1 MLSGHRSAR
10 RRRGRNSRAARIAVP
25 LAIPMALGLTLG
37 VILAV
42 SGGRATTIDQ
52 SALGSCASPNAN
64 APAANPTTSAPVS
77 PTPTQNAQGAQSADP
92 WNYQYPTVPGWDPA
106 QGGQGWAS
114 QYANYAVEADPTTST
129 PAAADPT
136 TSAPAAADP
145 TTSAPAAADPTTSA
159 PAPADP
165 TTSAAAPA
173 DPTTSAPAATDPTTS
188 APAATNPTTSAAASA
203 TPCASATTNAVVPPA
218 ADFANGQTA
227 FFPLGD
233 LATNPVDGTGAAINL
248 NQTAAEA
255 ATSLNCTLTVPNR
268 PLTAQ
273 GLATPYQLGD
283 GCTMQNAANEG
294 AFVEATI
301 LAPNGS
307 VQIYDPL
314 VVTAG
319 TTPAVAPVPPTIARG
334 SLVIIDVGS
343 NGNNLVLEGQG
354 ARQGNCV
361 DALGQSVIG
370 QVSACNAV
378 NFYRAANALIADGV
392 LQVPAIGTASDG
404 QACETVRNFAL
415 VDQDQSDNVISTYL
429 LNASGQTAQDTAANA
444 ASMAGSMP
452 VGNGS
457 DDRLLADFVDPANGC
472 TAFSATNS
480 TDANGTSGSQALNE
494 LSARVNQTGTIAV
507 VPPNDE
513 MTLVGNAFSVAK
525 TDVYRSLVDQPLLAG
540 NVNPAQVAADY
551 CQNLVNMAPAHNQL
565 DYARDANFASPV
577 PGTGNTLGSFLAARL
592 SASFGVLGCANFGL
606 TDPATVTVDG
616 NGVATAATYSLAQ
629 QTATGSTPASG
640 STTTASPTPSGM
652 PTTGGGGFS
661 WGNWLGTGGNPG
673 TVRLPRSR
681 RKHHE
686 DVTGM

>member
-1 MLSGHRSAR
+1 MLSGHPSAR

-25 LAIPMALGLTLG
+25 LAVPMALGLTLG

-42 SGGRATTIDQ
+42 SGGRPTTIDQ
-52 SALGSCASPNAN
+52 SALGSCAGANAN
-64 APAANPTTSAPVS
+64 APAVANATTTAPAL
-77 PTPTQNAQGAQSADP
+77 PTPTQNAQSTDGAAP
-92 WNYQYPTVPGWDPA
+92 WNYSYPTVPGWDPA
-106 QGGQGWAS
+106 QGDQGWES
-114 QYANYAVEADPTTST
+114 QYASFTAAPVPTTSTPAPMPTTSTPAADPTTST
-129 PAAADPT
+129 PAADPT
-136 TSAPAAADP
+136 TTTPAADP
-145 TTSAPAAADPTTSA
+145 TTTT
-159 PAPADP
+159 
-165 TTSAAAPA
+165 AAPCPSA
-173 DPTTSAPAATDPTTS
+173 SPTSTS
-188 APAATNPTTSAAASA
+188 
-203 TPCASATTNAVVPPA
+203 AVVPPA

-319 TTPAVAPVPPTIARG
+319 TTPAVAPVAPTIARG
-334 SLVIIDVGS
+334 SQVIIDIGS

-354 ARQGNCV
+354 AIQGRCV
-361 DALGQSVIG
+361 DAYGQSVIG

-378 NFYRAANALIADGV
+378 NFYRAANALIAEGV
-392 LQVPAIGTASDG
+392 LQVPATGTAADG
-404 QACETVRNFAL
+404 QPCETVRNFAL

-429 LNASGQTAQDTAANA
+429 LNANGQTAQDTAANA
-444 ASMAGSMP
+444 ASMAGSMT

-457 DDRLLADFVDPANGC
+457 DDRLLADFVDPATGC

-513 MTLVGNAFSVAK
+513 MTLVGNAYSVAK
-525 TDVYRSLVDQPLLAG
+525 TNVYRSLVDQPLLAG
-540 NVNPAQVAADY
+540 NVDPTQVAADY
-551 CQNLVNMAPAHNQL
+551 CQNLVNMAPARNQL
-565 DYARDANFASPV
+565 DYARDSNFASPV
-577 PGTGNTLGSFLAARL
+577 PGTGDTLGSFLAARL

-606 TDPATVTVDG
+606 TVPVNVTV
-616 NGVATAATYSLAQ
+616 NAAGVATAATYNLAQ
-629 QTATGSTPASG
+629 QVATGSTPATG
-640 STTTASPTPSGM
+640 STATATPTPSGM
-652 PTTGGGGFS
+652 PAMGGGGFS
-661 WGNWLGTGGNPG
+661 WGNWLGTAGNPG

-681 RKHHE
+681 RHHHE

>member
-42 SGGRATTIDQ
+42 SGGKATTIDQ
-52 SALGSCASPNAN
+52 SALGSCASADAN
-64 APAANPTTSAPVS
+64 APAVAATTAAPAS
-77 PTPTQNAQGAQSADP
+77 PTPTQNAQNALNAQNNQSAAP

-106 QGGQGWAS
+106 QGDQGWES
-114 QYANYAVEADPTTST
+114 QYPGYTASADP
-129 PAAADPT
+129 A
-136 TSAPAAADP
+136 
-145 TTSAPAAADPTTSA
+145 
-159 PAPADP
+159 
-165 TTSAAAPA
+165 
-173 DPTTSAPAATDPTTS
+173 TSAPAATDPATS
-188 APAATNPTTSAAASA
+188 APAATDPATSAPAATDPATSPTASA
-203 TPCASATTNAVVPPA
+203 TPCASADPTTTNAVVPPA
-218 ADFANGQTA
+218 ATFANGQTA

-233 LATNPVDGTGAAINL
+233 LATDPVDGTGAAINL
-248 NQTAAEA
+248 NQTATEA

-283 GCTMQNAANEG
+283 GCTMEDAANEG

-319 TTPAVAPVPPTIARG
+319 TTAAVAPVPPTITPG
-334 SLVIIDVGS
+334 SQVIVDIGS

-354 ARQGNCV
+354 ARQGQCV

-392 LQVPAIGTASDG
+392 LKVPAIGTSDDG
-404 QACETVRNFAL
+404 QPCETVRNFAL

-429 LNASGQTAQDTAANA
+429 LNANGQTAQDTAANA
-444 ASMAGSMP
+444 ASLAGATP

-513 MTLVGNAFSVAK
+513 MTLVNSAFSVAK
-525 TDVYRSLVDQPLLAG
+525 TNVYRSLVDQPLLAG
-540 NVNPAQVAADY
+540 NVNPATVAADY
-551 CQNLVNMAPAHNQL
+551 CQNIVDIAPAHNQL
-565 DYARDANFASPV
+565 DFARDANFASPV
-577 PGTGNTLGSFLAARL
+577 PGTGNNLGTFLAARL
-592 SASFGVLGCANFGL
+592 SASFGVLGCTNFGL
-606 TDPATVTVDG
+606 TDPVTVTVDG
-616 NGVATAATYSLAQ
+616 NGVATAATYNMAQ
-629 QTATGSTPASG
+629 QAATGATAAGGGTATAD
-640 STTTASPTPSGM
+640 PT
-652 PTTGGGGFS
+652 PTTGRMSGAGGFS

-673 TVRLPRSR
+673 TVPLPRSR
-681 RKHHE
+681 RGHHE

>member
-1 MLSGHRSAR
+1 MLSGHPSAR

-42 SGGRATTIDQ
+42 SGGRPTTIDQ
-52 SALGSCASPNAN
+52 SALGSCASANAN
-64 APAANPTTSAPVS
+64 APAVANATTSAPAL
-77 PTPTQNAQGAQSADP
+77 PTPTQNAQSAQSTHGAAP
-92 WNYQYPTVPGWDPA
+92 WNYSYPTVPGWDPA
-106 QGGQGWAS
+106 QGDQGWES
-114 QYANYAVEADPTTST
+114 QYASFTAAPVPTTSAPAADPTTST
-129 PAAADPT
+129 PAADPT
-136 TSAPAAADP
+136 TTAPAADP
-145 TTSAPAAADPTTSA
+145 TTTTPAADPTTTT
-159 PAPADP
+159 PAADP
-165 TTSAAAPA
+165 TTTTPAPC
-173 DPTTSAPAATDPTTS
+173 TSAS
-188 APAATNPTTSAAASA
+188 ASA
-203 TPCASATTNAVVPPA
+203 TSTSAVVPPA

-319 TTPAVAPVPPTIARG
+319 TTPAVAPVAPTITRG
-334 SLVIIDVGS
+334 SQVIIDIGS

-354 ARQGNCV
+354 ASQGRCV
-361 DALGQSVIG
+361 DAYGQSVIG

-378 NFYRAANALIADGV
+378 NFYRAANALIAEGV
-392 LQVPAIGTASDG
+392 LQVPATGTAADG

-429 LNASGQTAQDTAANA
+429 LNANGQTAQDTAANA
-444 ASMAGSMP
+444 ASMAGAMG

-457 DDRLLADFVDPANGC
+457 DDRLLADFVDPATGC

-513 MTLVGNAFSVAK
+513 MTLVSNAFSVAK
-525 TDVYRSLVDQPLLAG
+525 TNVYRSLVDQPLLAG
-540 NVNPAQVAADY
+540 NVNPTTVAADY
-551 CQNLVNMAPAHNQL
+551 CQNLVNSAPARNQL
-565 DYARDANFASPV
+565 DYTRDENFASPV
-577 PGTGNTLGSFLAARL
+577 PGTGDTLGSFLAARL

-606 TDPATVTVDG
+606 TVPVTVTV
-616 NGVATAATYSLAQ
+616 NAAGVATTATYNVAE
-629 QTATGSTPASG
+629 QTATGSTPAIG
-640 STTTASPTPSGM
+640 STTGTATPTPSGM
-652 PTTGGGGFS
+652 PAMGGGGFS
-661 WGNWLGTGGNPG
+661 WGNWLGTAGNPG

-681 RKHHE
+681 RHHHE